1 MNLIDPNQVSDVQSL
16 RNIAETYKLAHES
29 ANTRAG
35 EMEFALLDYKRAHG
49 NSQLVIDQL
58 NAQVAQLT
66 ARVRDLEETLAPLDA
81 CNYGGPAGTTEEPTM
96 KSCNEH
102 PDGCVDSD
110 HDHADPVPAAE
121 DSVPSAT

>member
-58 NAQVAQLT
+58 NAQIAQLM
-66 ARVRDLEETLAPLDA
+66 ARVAYLEETYAPAPGIVSD
-81 CNYGGPAGTTEEPTM
+81 EEPAAA
-96 KSCNEH
+96 
-102 PDGCVDSD
+102 P
-110 HDHADPVPAAE
+110 PVRGIPLGIIQIDECQAEIAPAPAE
-121 DSVPSAT
+121 ESAPSAT

>member
-58 NAQVAQLT
+58 NAQVAQLM
-66 ARVRDLEETLAPLDA
+66 ARVRDLEETLAPTPDAVTEPVEVDA
-81 CNYGGPAGTTEEPTM
+81 CAPVPLQAPAEDTPVQAE
-96 KSCNEH
+96 
-102 PDGCVDSD
+102 D
-110 HDHADPVPAAE
+110 APVPAAE